1 MSELQKKLKQR
12 IKQQKSEQKKTSS
25 YTEASNIKFRRPKEL
40 VVSKKK
46 KAANAPKRKKVV
58 KPGLKPLEVS
68 GPQAPTAID
77 EDMALSVQIECEE
90 KVPTQSAANLSKHEE
105 VLMLPKPIT
114 QNLITVDEQTL
125 SNLSG
130 NQRKKVEVVP

>member
-58 KPGLKPLEVS
+58 KPALKPQEVQEA
-68 GPQAPTAID
+68 QAAAID
-77 EDMALSVQIECEE
+77 EEMGLSVQIECEE

-105 VLMLPKPIT
+105 VLMLPKPIS
-114 QNLITVDEQTL
+114 QNLITVDEHTL

-130 NQRKKVEVVP
+130 NKRKKVEAVP